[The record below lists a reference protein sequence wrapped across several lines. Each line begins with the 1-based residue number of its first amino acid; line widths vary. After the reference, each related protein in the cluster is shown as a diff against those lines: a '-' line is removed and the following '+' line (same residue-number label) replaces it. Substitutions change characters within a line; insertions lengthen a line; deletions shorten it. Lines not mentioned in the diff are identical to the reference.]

1 MKLGTDLKP
10 ENQNL
15 RHRNRPALPGFSFSR
30 LERNGIAGGAMK
42 KLVLL
47 LVIAGLVFVA
57 ALAVT
62 IGVADSRNRRD
73 PAGRFVTENP
83 PSPTAGV
90 VAAEYQSLGLLRK
103 TRSWTLNHTPEQL
116 RAWLASADF
125 ERADQRLAVVRQKL
139 EPDARPPFKDKKY
152 VAAYARPSEA
162 GTFLLV
168 MDGNQRSCYVVV
180 DRSLPGSLGELFGG
194 AGPPK

>member
-1 MKLGTDLKP
+1 
-10 ENQNL
+10 
-15 RHRNRPALPGFSFSR
+15 
-30 LERNGIAGGAMK
+30 MK

-47 LVIAGLVFVA
+47 LVGAGLGYVA
-57 ALAVT
+57 VMAVT
-62 IGVADSRNRRD
+62 IWVADSRNRRD
-73 PAGRFVTENP
+73 PAGRFTTEHP
-83 PSPTAGV
+83 PAPTAGV
-90 VAAEYQSLGLLRK
+90 VAAEYQSVGLLRK

-125 ERADQRLAVVRQKL
+125 QRADQRLAVVRQKL

-152 VAAYARPSEA
+152 VAAYARPSEE

-180 DRSLPGSLGELFGG
+180 DRSVPGGIGELFGG
-194 AGPPK
+194 AGPSK